1 MSITSK
7 TNCACRAAH
16 AQTGVSMLE
25 VLIAVLILSFGLL
38 GLAGLL
44 SGGMRAN
51 QSAYYRTV
59 ATNQAYDMTDRMRSN
74 LAGVTA
80 GGYANVTG
88 IPGNPGCDTG
98 PCTPIQLAQYDAFD
112 WNTTNAATLPQG
124 AGVVCL
130 DSSPDDGTPAA
141 PNCDNTGTMYVT
153 KVWWDDDRTGTLK
166 RFVTSFQP

>member
-1 MSITSK
+1 MPMTRHARLPIRS
-7 TNCACRAAH
+7 AH
-16 AQTGVSMLE
+16 YQLGVSMLE

-74 LAGVTA
+74 LAGVAA

-112 WNTTNAATLPQG
+112 WNTTNAATLPRG

-141 PNCDNTGTMYVT
+141 PACDNAGTIYVT